1 MGSICLLL
9 ERLMNANNK
18 LDSLTHTSSSKLQL
32 GRETVLKTCQMPRS
46 NGKAAQG
53 ATSTLD

>member
-18 LDSLTHTSSSKLQL
+18 LDSLTHTSSSSKLQL
-32 GRETVLKTCQMPRS
+32 GRETVLKTCEMPRS
-46 NGKAAQG
+46 NGKQPLLLL
-53 ATSTLD
+53 TD